1 MAWASARWTS
11 APPGHEAQEGLTKRG
26 LCRATFRQTL
36 LARRPRREVLHPKDV
51 GEHWLSV
58 EQVAQGVLVFEL
70 AGESDLT
77 GDRIRRE
84 LEDALGTGVAAIV
97 VDCSGLEFL
106 ETWTIDALLSAAS
119 ALGERLA
126 VVAPQGDVRSVL
138 ELTGLESMLNVHET
152 RAAALHGLGV
162 GQVDE
167 CPSGT

>member
-1 MAWASARWTS
+1 
-11 APPGHEAQEGLTKRG
+11 
-26 LCRATFRQTL
+26 
-36 LARRPRREVLHPKDV
+36 VLHPRDV

-77 GDRIRRE
+77 GDRLRRE
-84 LEDALGTGVAAIV
+84 LEDALGTGVDAIV

-152 RAAALHGLGV
+152 RAAALHALGV

-167 CPSGT
+167 CPSGA